1 MRRWKKG
8 KIDVA
13 EGHSPL
19 AQFEIKT
26 LVPLEIGGIDASFT
40 NSSLFM
46 VLTVAT
52 VTLFLVGGMR
62 KSALVPGRWQS
73 MAELSYVF
81 IAGLLKDTVGN
92 EGRPYF
98 PFIFTIFMFV
108 LVGNLWGLMPYS
120 FTFTSHIAVTFAMAF
135 FIFVGVTIIAIAKH
149 KMHFFSF
156 FMPPGVPLY
165 MAPLLVP
172 IEIISYLSRPISLSV
187 RLFANMLA
195 GHTLL
200 KVFAGFIISLG
211 IAAGWLPFAFVVA
224 LTGLEFVIAF
234 LQAFVFAILTCLYL
248 NDALHLH

>member
-1 MRRWKKG
+1 
-8 KIDVA
+8 VA
-13 EGHSPL
+13 EGQSPL

-26 LVPLEIGGIDASFT
+26 LVPIEMFGVNASFT

-46 VLTVAT
+46 VLTVIT
-52 VTLFLVGGMR
+52 VSLFLIGGMR
-62 KSALVPGRWQS
+62 RSAMIPGRWQS

-81 IAGLLKDTVGN
+81 IANMVKDNVGS

-98 PFIFTIFMFV
+98 PFIFTIFMFI
-108 LVGNLWGLMPYS
+108 LVGNFWGMMPYS

-135 FIFVGVTIIAIAKH
+135 FVFIGVTIIAIAKH
-149 KMHFFSF
+149 KLHFLTF
-156 FMPPGVPLY
+156 FMPPGVPMV

-211 IAAGWLPFAFVVA
+211 VAAGWLPFVFVVA